1 MKKIGLVLAVVL
13 LIALCTS
20 CHMNQK
26 CPAYADNSATVE
38 QNA

>member
-1 MKKIGLVLAVVL
+1 MKKIGLLLAVVL

-26 CPAYADNSATVE
+26 CPAYADNSEPTE
-38 QNA
+38 QNV